1 MIHHASASNFSYSL
15 RVLEL
20 VEGVHV
26 VLLLLE
32 GDVAA
37 EQLVLVGDLREEF
50 LVEADLLD
58 QADDRLLLLVLQR

>member
-1 MIHHASASNFSYSL
+1 M
-15 RVLEL
+15 
-20 VEGVHV
+20 

-37 EQLVLVGDLREEF
+37 EQLVLVGDLGEEF

-58 QADDRLLLLVLQR
+58 EADDGLLLLVLQR